1 MDNKNTNNIF
11 NSRKSIIVFAAIVA
25 VVLFLIGVVF
35 DSKSIS
41 DIGIT
46 TFCVTLASL
55 AVSNGFRKAKSGDSQ
70 KYGEDI
76 GEVKQNF
83 RNMFRKDVADHSH
96 DQLSGY
102 RAGDC
107 TPDEH
112 WRRQLDDFKK
122 AGLIDNDEYHKLLNR
137 GSKPYDP
144 TQN

>member
-1 MDNKNTNNIF
+1 MNNKNTNNIF
-11 NSRKSIIVFAAIVA
+11 NSRKSIVVFAAIVA
-25 VVLFLIGVVF
+25 VVLFLIGIVF

-41 DIGIT
+41 DIGMTI
-46 TFCVTLASL
+46 FWVTLASL
-55 AVSNGFRKAKSGDSQ
+55 AASSGFKKAKSGDPQ

-76 GEVKQNF
+76 GEVKQDL
-83 RNMFRKDVADHSH
+83 RNMFQKDVADHSH

-122 AGLIDNDEYHKLLNR
+122 AGLIDNDEYHKLLKR

-144 TQN
+144 SQN